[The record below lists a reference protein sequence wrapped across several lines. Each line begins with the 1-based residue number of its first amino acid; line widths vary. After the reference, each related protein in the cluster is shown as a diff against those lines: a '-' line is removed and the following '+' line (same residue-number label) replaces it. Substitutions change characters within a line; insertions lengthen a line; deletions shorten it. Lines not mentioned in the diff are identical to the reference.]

1 MAVSSHQV
9 SSSLSVVP
17 EASVSELEEEARE
30 IHTMATSGKFLDPKQ
45 DATEILTELKE
56 MQQASKW
63 KEAITGEPYDLD
75 FLKDM
80 MTQMDL
86 RQELWKYIEVSVHSI
101 REWKTILFR
110 KLQTKKIMDK
120 LTEWQAAAGQ
130 MKAYFPV
137 SDELLAFWYRELQ
150 SFKNELPLLHKLA
163 HDALK

>member
-1 MAVSSHQV
+1 LQLRERFH
-9 SSSLSVVP
+9 
-17 EASVSELEEEARE
+17 EL
-30 IHTMATSGKFLDPKQ
+30 TGQ
-45 DATEILTELKE
+45 

-110 KLQTKKIMDK
+110 KVGGIGNTNIDGKV
-120 LTEWQAAAGQ
+120 E
-130 MKAYFPV
+130 
-137 SDELLAFWYRELQ
+137 
-150 SFKNELPLLHKLA
+150 
-163 HDALK
+163 